1 MDAKLPPGLGGR
13 MILPF
18 SLWLM
23 KRTMLGNPLIK
34 PWEDVARL
42 AGTIEMEQF
51 MFGSW
56 YICAATKPLTAP
68 APTATL
74 TFQARAA
81 SLYPAPA
88 DGMPGAEHMSER
100 AREQCWV
107 INNEVVEPRPA
118 CAPPQE
124 ELVDKH
130 HAFIHDLE
138 AKGMLVGA
146 GPFLDDT
153 GARFG
158 TGMIIF
164 RCATRA
170 EAEKI
175 ANSEPYIANGVRR
188 LKLMPWQKIAGR

>member
-1 MDAKLPPGLGGR
+1 
-13 MILPF
+13 
-18 SLWLM
+18 
-23 KRTMLGNPLIK
+23 
-34 PWEDVARL
+34 
-42 AGTIEMEQF
+42 
-51 MFGSW
+51 
-56 YICAATKPLTAP
+56 
-68 APTATL
+68 
-74 TFQARAA
+74 
-81 SLYPAPA
+81 
-88 DGMPGAEHMSER
+88 MSER
-100 AREQCWV
+100 PREQCWV

-118 CAPPQE
+118 IAPPQE

-130 HAFIHDLE
+130 HAFVHELD
-138 AKGMLVGA
+138 AKGILVGA

-188 LKLMPWQKIAGR
+188 LKLMPWQKIAGS